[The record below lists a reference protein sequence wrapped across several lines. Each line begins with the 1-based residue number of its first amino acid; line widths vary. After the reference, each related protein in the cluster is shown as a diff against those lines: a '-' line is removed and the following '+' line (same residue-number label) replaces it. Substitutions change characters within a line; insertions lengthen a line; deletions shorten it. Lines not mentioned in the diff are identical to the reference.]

1 MSKKKDNFEDK
12 KPRNCTM
19 IMIWVIMVIISGA
32 VLCCVAGFFFNI
44 FEYQNADNIVI
55 TFLGALAAFAVISNY
70 ALMVE
75 IRKETEKGLDE
86 MRNTLNAY
94 KDKLEQLDGY
104 YEDTIVNHIADVL
117 NKKKVGFPFSIK
129 PNSIISIKHKSEKI
143 YHTEVRMVMRRGNQI
158 ITGEH
163 EVKYYEVDLGNE
175 TCNPISKAS
184 FDN

>member
-1 MSKKKDNFEDK
+1 MCSNKDTNKGKKQ
-12 KPRNCTM
+12 RNCTM
-19 IMIWVIMVIISGA
+19 IMVWVIMIIIAGA

-44 FEYQNADNIVI
+44 FEYPNADNLVI
-55 TFLGALAAFAVISNY
+55 TFLGALTAFVVISNY

-86 MRNTLNAY
+86 MRSTLNEY

-143 YHTEVRMVMRRGNQI
+143 YHTEVRMVKRMGDQI

-175 TCNPISKAS
+175 TCNPLSKAS